1 MKKSALLALI
11 LTLLLPCGTAQA
23 KDLGVVGQ
31 VFPIAEIDMLQWIDN
46 RLRTFEQ
53 TGELDSMR
61 DQFKENVKQGVR
73 RPHPV
78 GLITTTTPEVFS
90 VDPSLTLA
98 NDITDI
104 DGTIIY
110 PKGTRINPFDTQT
123 WPALQQ
129 SSMAHFQFSKTL
141 VFLDGDDVQQ
151 ILWAKQFATA
161 QGEKASQIKW
171 ILTGGEP
178 ETVHQHLNARIYFDQ
193 QGNLTRQLTLK
204 RVPSVV
210 KQVGIMWQVSE
221 IDVSHFPLVINEDTA
236 AIAIGAKNDQP

>member
-1 MKKSALLALI
+1 MKKRALLALS
-11 LTLLLPCGTAQA
+11 LSLSTLLPLPA
-23 KDLGVVGQ
+23 KDMGVAGQ
-31 VFPIAEIDMLQWIDN
+31 VFPIAEINMLQWIDN

-53 TGELDSMR
+53 TGQLDSMR
-61 DQFKENVKQGVR
+61 EQFKENVKQGVK
-73 RPHPV
+73 RPRPV

-98 NDITDI
+98 NDINDI
-104 DGTIIY
+104 DGNVLY

-123 WPALQQ
+123 WPALSPLRQTT
-129 SSMAHFQFSKTL
+129 FQFSKTL
-141 VFLDGDDVQQ
+141 VFIDGDDVQQ
-151 ILWAKQFATA
+151 VLWAKQFGAA
-161 QGEKASQIKW
+161 QGEHASHIKW

-193 QGNLTRQLTLK
+193 QGNLTRTLTLK

-221 IDVSHFPLVINEDTA
+221 VDVSHFPLRMDEEAALTPKGATNES
-236 AIAIGAKNDQP
+236 P